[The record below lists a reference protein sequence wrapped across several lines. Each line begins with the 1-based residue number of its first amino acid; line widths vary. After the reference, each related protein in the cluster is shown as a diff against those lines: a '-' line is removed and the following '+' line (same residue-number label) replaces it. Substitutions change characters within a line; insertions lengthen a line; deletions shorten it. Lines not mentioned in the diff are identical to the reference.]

1 MQVAVVGAGYV
12 GLVTGVTFAYL
23 GNSVALLDID
33 SGRVDAV
40 NRGEAPIFE
49 AHLDGLLKDLAGRSL
64 NATTDPKTALASA
77 DVIFIAV
84 GTPPR
89 EDGEADMSA
98 VRQACLTV
106 GQHLTSRHPTVV
118 VTKSTVPIGSANAVR
133 LWIEDGL
140 GERPDACEEPLFAVA
155 SNPEFLREGEAL
167 HDSFYPDRI
176 VWGADEQWTAD
187 RLRELYGSIARQE
200 FSPPEGIPRPS
211 GRTSVPVFEA
221 DRVSVEMIK
230 YAANAFLATKISFA
244 NEMATI
250 SELVGADV
258 VQVMNGIGMDTRI
271 GRSFLDA
278 GIGFGGSCF
287 GKDLQA
293 LIHTAVEYGYHPRL
307 LGATVEVN
315 QLQRSRVIYKLQR
328 ALKTLKGRRVAVL
341 GLAFKPGTDDL
352 RDAPSRTIIES
363 LLSREVR
370 VIAHDPV
377 AMDHARTS
385 WTDLDVRYAQSVA
398 ECVQQADA
406 AVLVTDW
413 PQFAR
418 EDWAALSR
426 TMARPFIVDGRN
438 QLPPTAM
445 RAAGFE
451 YEAIGRE

>member
-23 GNSVALLDID
+23 GHSVALLDINPD
-33 SGRVDAV
+33 RVDAV
-40 NRGEAPIFE
+40 NRGEAPIYE
-49 AHLDGLLKDLAGRSL
+49 AHLDELLKGLVGHSL
-64 NATTDPKTALASA
+64 LATTDPETALSSA
-77 DVIFIAV
+77 EVIFIAV

-89 EDGEADMSA
+89 EDGEADMTA

-106 GQHLTSRHPTVV
+106 GRHLSPRHSTVV

-140 GERPDACEEPLFAVA
+140 AERPESDVGPLFAVA

-167 HDSFYPDRI
+167 RDSFYPDRI
-176 VWGADEQWTAD
+176 VWGADEDWAID
-187 RLRELYGSIARQE
+187 RLRTLYGSIARQD
-200 FSPPEGIPRPS
+200 FSPPEGIPRPP

-258 VQVMNGIGMDTRI
+258 RQVMDGIGMDTRI

-328 ALKTLKGRRVAVL
+328 ALKTLKGRRVGIL

-352 RDAPSRTIIES
+352 RDAPSRSIIEA

-370 VIAHDPV
+370 VIAYDPV
-377 AMDHARTS
+377 AMDHARAA
-385 WTDLDVRYAQSVA
+385 WADLDVRYANSVA
-398 ECVQQADA
+398 ECLQQVDA

-413 PQFAR
+413 PQFAH
-418 EDWAALSR
+418 EDWAGLSR
-426 TMARPFIVDGRN
+426 VMARPLIVDGRN
-438 QLPPTAM
+438 QLNPATMRTA
-445 RAAGFE
+445 GYE
-451 YEAIGRE
+451 YEAIGR